1 MPNYDATKN
10 NTTKRVNRQYKDL
23 DLDFGL
29 NSVTKD
35 VNKLTD
41 AEAVKRS
48 VRNLINT
55 NHYER
60 FFRPELGSGLRGL
73 LFEPVNEITTQ
84 FHQSSQEQN
93 FRVGYY
99 HFCYSRAL
107 TPLCFKVLPARVCSV
122 NLRLLTH
129 TTPLFCFFY
138 FKLLFSKTLGLV
150 VIYID
155 LYLYRRSFRPS

>member
-1 MPNYDATKN
+1 MPNYEATKN

-48 VRNLINT
+48 GRNLINT

-84 FHQSSQEQN
+84 FIKQKIIELLN
-93 FRVGYY
+93 FHEPRI
-99 HFCYSRAL
+99 RL
-107 TPLCFKVLPARVCSV
+107 TSV
-122 NLRLLTH
+122 NVSNQLDRNAYSVRISFHIIGTQTPVEVETFLERLR
-129 TTPLFCFFY
+129 
-138 FKLLFSKTLGLV
+138 
-150 VIYID
+150 
-155 LYLYRRSFRPS
+155 

>member
-10 NTTKRVNRQYKDL
+10 NNTKRVNRQYKDL

-84 FHQSSQEQN
+84 FIKQKIIELLN
-93 FRVGYY
+93 FHEPRI
-99 HFCYSRAL
+99 RL
-107 TPLCFKVLPARVCSV
+107 TSV
-122 NLRLLTH
+122 NVSNQLDRNAYSVRISFHIIGTQTPVEVETFLERLR
-129 TTPLFCFFY
+129 
-138 FKLLFSKTLGLV
+138 
-150 VIYID
+150 
-155 LYLYRRSFRPS
+155 

>member
-10 NTTKRVNRQYKDL
+10 NVTKRVNRQYRDL

-84 FHQSSQEQN
+84 FIKQKIIELLN
-93 FRVGYY
+93 FYEPRIILTSVIVDNQMDANA
-99 HFCYSRAL
+99 YSVRISFNIIGTQ
-107 TPLCFKVLPARVCSV
+107 TPVQVETFLER
-122 NLRLLTH
+122 LR
-129 TTPLFCFFY
+129 
-138 FKLLFSKTLGLV
+138 
-150 VIYID
+150 
-155 LYLYRRSFRPS
+155 

>member
-10 NTTKRVNRQYKDL
+10 NVTKRVNRQYRDL

-84 FHQSSQEQN
+84 FIKQKIIELLN
-93 FRVGYY
+93 FYEPRIILTSVIVNNQMDANA
-99 HFCYSRAL
+99 YSVRISFNIIGTQ
-107 TPLCFKVLPARVCSV
+107 TPVEVETFLER
-122 NLRLLTH
+122 LR
-129 TTPLFCFFY
+129 
-138 FKLLFSKTLGLV
+138 
-150 VIYID
+150 
-155 LYLYRRSFRPS
+155 

>member
-1 MPNYDATKN
+1 MPNYDATNKN
-10 NTTKRVNRQYKDL
+10 ETKRVNRQYKDL

-73 LFEPVNEITTQ
+73 LFEPMTEITTQ
-84 FHQSSQEQN
+84 FIKQKIIELLN
-93 FRVGYY
+93 FYEPRIRLTSVIVNNQMDENA
-99 HFCYSRAL
+99 YSVRISFNIIGTQ
-107 TPLCFKVLPARVCSV
+107 TPVEVETLLER
-122 NLRLLTH
+122 LR
-129 TTPLFCFFY
+129 
-138 FKLLFSKTLGLV
+138 
-150 VIYID
+150 
-155 LYLYRRSFRPS
+155 

>member
-1 MPNYDATKN
+1 MPNYDATNKN
-10 NTTKRVNRQYKDL
+10 ETKRVNRQYKDL

-73 LFEPVNEITTQ
+73 LFEPMTEITTQ
-84 FHQSSQEQN
+84 FIKQKIIELLN
-93 FRVGYY
+93 FYEPRIRLTSVIVDNQMDENA
-99 HFCYSRAL
+99 YSVRISFNIIGTQ
-107 TPLCFKVLPARVCSV
+107 TPVEVETFLER
-122 NLRLLTH
+122 LR
-129 TTPLFCFFY
+129 
-138 FKLLFSKTLGLV
+138 
-150 VIYID
+150 
-155 LYLYRRSFRPS
+155 